1 MDTQLNTKCIRFK
14 GKDPWGLPGTTR
26 WGCIITVV
34 RLTIACV
41 LLWYGTL
48 YVVHTIN
55 LSDLVL
61 NCFVAPMDLGR
72 DRRVIHFFKYST
84 PPKRNRTDLFI
95 FNFIYL
101 YMSISVGCCS
111 SIFFGGS
118 IVLQNRMARMVPWS
132 TSRHCSG
139 DCSQRALARDF
150 MQNPSTVTVR
160 QHHSSAE
167 IMDIP
172 VYIYI

>member
-1 MDTQLNTKCIRFK
+1 MDTSAKHKCILFK
-14 GKDPWGLPGTTR
+14 GNDPWGLPGTTR

-61 NCFVAPMDLGR
+61 NCFVAPRDLGR

-84 PPKRNRTDLFI
+84 PPREREQIYLILFI
-95 FNFIYL
+95 SLYVYFSRILLFYL
-101 YMSISVGCCS
+101 FRGFYRTVKPYGTHGPMVHVEALLWRLFSTCLSSGLYAESINC
-111 SIFFGGS
+111 
-118 IVLQNRMARMVPWS
+118 
-132 TSRHCSG
+132 
-139 DCSQRALARDF
+139 
-150 MQNPSTVTVR
+150 
-160 QHHSSAE
+160 
-167 IMDIP
+167 
-172 VYIYI
+172 